1 MKFKLK
7 YKDVLFEILS
17 TPKNQKSER
26 NHFNELIK
34 KNSKKENNIWS
45 INSPINTKSKFQ
57 SYFGSMPQKNNKKI
71 LKIDNINK
79 DNLKRD
85 LFKKYL
91 NINMKE
97 ASDILKHN

>member
-7 YKDVLFEILS
+7 YKDVLFEILNS
-17 TPKNQKSER
+17 PKNQKSER
-26 NHFNELIK
+26 NHFNELLK

-45 INSPINTKSKFQ
+45 INSPINTNSKYH
-57 SYFGSMPQKNNKKI
+57 SYFGSLSQKNNKKI
-71 LKIDNINK
+71 SKIDNINK
-79 DNLKRD
+79 DHLKRD

-97 ASDILKHN
+97 ASNILKNN

>member
-1 MKFKLK
+1 
-7 YKDVLFEILS
+7 
-17 TPKNQKSER
+17 
-26 NHFNELIK
+26 
-34 KNSKKENNIWS
+34 
-45 INSPINTKSKFQ
+45 
-57 SYFGSMPQKNNKKI
+57 MPQKNNKKI